1 MKSTGHIL
9 GPEDDSEG
17 YIRRSVKEELYGFE
31 LQLNFSSDFQF
42 SSLTQY
48 DTGSREAGSNNRLR
62 WTFSP
67 NGDLFVV
74 YNHNALRTLN
84 NRWEFV
90 SNQLPLKIQYAWR
103 F

>member
-1 MKSTGHIL
+1 MGS
-9 GPEDDSEG
+9 
-17 YIRRSVKEELYGFE
+17 RCQV
-31 LQLNFSSDFQF
+31 NVSSDFQV

-48 DTGSREAGSNNRLR
+48 DTGSREMGSNNRLR
-62 WTFSP
+62 WTFHP

-74 YNHNALRTLN
+74 YNHNMFRNLRD
-84 NRWEFV
+84 RFEFI